1 MDFVVATELNSDT
14 NYYSDI
20 AGSWVRDIHSYFI
33 QVNTSEYG
41 DSRIK
46 KPSKSVEKN
55 MVVVKGGKNSTILID
70 DLDIDALRKFQLPG
84 YAGQD
89 AKGVFK
95 NTPPRF
101 NQDYVRIRIDD
112 KDF

>member
-1 MDFVVATELNSDT
+1 MKSKVDFIVATELNSDT

-20 AGSWVRDIHSYFI
+20 AGSWVRDIHSFFI

-41 DSRIK
+41 DSRIM

-70 DLDIDALRKFQLPG
+70 DLDIDSLENSNCLVMLVKMPRVFLRILHHVSVK
-84 YAGQD
+84 
-89 AKGVFK
+89 
-95 NTPPRF
+95 RM
-101 NQDYVRIRIDD
+101 
-112 KDF
+112 